1 MMDQFPLSA
10 QQEAYAY
17 LLDGILSGTL
27 AAGTRL
33 KPIEIAKH
41 LGISRMPVREAI
53 RQLDAEGFTV
63 SRPNRG
69 AVVTTLSPDDML
81 ELFEIRA
88 ALEALAARMVV
99 SIISAKE
106 LDALRELNGRM
117 NIAANDVEA
126 WIARHEEFHAFF
138 VGVTKRSRLISITA
152 NLRKAVQP
160 YYRIFMR
167 RHEAPQPVE
176 HQLVI
181 DALAS
186 NDPDFA
192 SAALRNHVMADTGA
206 MIEYLRDLEPH
217 RIRDPLK

>member
-1 MMDQFPLSA
+1 MMDHFPLSA

-17 LLDGILSGTL
+17 LLDGILAGTL

-88 ALEALAARMVV
+88 ALEALAARMAV

-138 VGVTKRSRLISITA
+138 VGVTKRS
-152 NLRKAVQP
+152 
-160 YYRIFMR
+160 
-167 RHEAPQPVE
+167 
-176 HQLVI
+176 
-181 DALAS
+181 
-186 NDPDFA
+186 
-192 SAALRNHVMADTGA
+192 
-206 MIEYLRDLEPH
+206 
-217 RIRDPLK
+217 